1 MVGFAELK
9 VCMMIVCFVPFL
21 PDFRTRILTRFVYDS
36 SYGQTLSTSTFIG
49 ETMFAIL
56 IAIFGL
62 VLFAHLIGN
71 MQVFEILCNF
81 LSVSGY

>member
-1 MVGFAELK
+1 MHDDSLFCPL
-9 VCMMIVCFVPFL
+9 L

-81 LSVSGY
+81 LCFWILITDMLRA